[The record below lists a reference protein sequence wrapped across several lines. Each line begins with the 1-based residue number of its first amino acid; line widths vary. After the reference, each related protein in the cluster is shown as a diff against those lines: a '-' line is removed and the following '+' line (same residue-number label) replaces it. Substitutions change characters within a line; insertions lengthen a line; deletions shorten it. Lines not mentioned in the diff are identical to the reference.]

1 MILQAQCTGFHVHW
15 VLLLKFALNI
25 DYFSVIWYNII
36 IDF

>member
-15 VLLLKFALNI
+15 VHLSKSVLNI
-25 DYFSVIWYNII
+25 DYFSDMWYNII

>member
-1 MILQAQCTGFHVHW
+1 MILSAQCTRFHVHW
-15 VLLLKFALNI
+15 VLFIQTTLYI